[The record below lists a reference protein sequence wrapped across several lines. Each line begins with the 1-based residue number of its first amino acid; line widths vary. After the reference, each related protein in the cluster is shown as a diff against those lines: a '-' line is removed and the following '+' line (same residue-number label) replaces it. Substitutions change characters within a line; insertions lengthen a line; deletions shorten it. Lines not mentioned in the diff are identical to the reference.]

1 MSYFFLDYENDV
13 NFDNII
19 IGPNI
24 RFDNN
29 SSRNYMYYI
38 DGSPKEILI
47 KMPLTR
53 LIYNFQ
59 NLKFNQTKLPL
70 YPMYDKLKKFLSFI
84 KTLEKYVQSQIETE
98 SIFCNS
104 IDKYNSL
111 KTIKININPDLKIT
125 SVLEGLKMSDLQQNG
140 EVEFII
146 KICYIFNNNSRYG
159 LKLSA
164 CQLKYTPPIEQLD
177 IDFYSETPTIIQHN
191 TILSNINNRKKDNDK
206 NILLDNNVKIINT
219 SPQMLF
225 NKIIPSAKDLQNMIS
240 RLKKPQE

>member
-1 MSYFFLDYENDV
+1 MSYHILDYENEV

-29 SSRNYMYYI
+29 SSRNYIYYI
-38 DGSPKEILI
+38 DNSPKEILL
-47 KMPLTR
+47 KMPFTR

-84 KTLEKYVQSQIETE
+84 KTLEKYIQSQIETD

-104 IDKYNSL
+104 IEKYNSL
-111 KTIKININPDLKIT
+111 KTIKININPDIKIS

-164 CQLKYTPPIEQLD
+164 CQIKYTPPIEQLD
-177 IDFYSETPTIIQHN
+177 IDFYSDTPGINIP
-191 TILSNINNRKKDNDK
+191 NINNRKKESDK
-206 NILLDNNVKIINT
+206 NILLDNNVKNINVPPP
-219 SPQMLF
+219 SLF
-225 NKIIPSAKDLQNMIS
+225 NKIIPSVKDLQTMIKN
-240 RLKKPQE
+240 LKKPQKDD

>member
-1 MSYFFLDYENDV
+1 MSYYFLDYENDV

-84 KTLEKYVQSQIETE
+84 KTLEKYEKE
-98 SIFCNS
+98 SRWLQCSRISPPAC
-104 IDKYNSL
+104 YCG
-111 KTIKININPDLKIT
+111 
-125 SVLEGLKMSDLQQNG
+125 VYWVCRMVCLEPK
-140 EVEFII
+140 
-146 KICYIFNNNSRYG
+146 
-159 LKLSA
+159 
-164 CQLKYTPPIEQLD
+164 
-177 IDFYSETPTIIQHN
+177 
-191 TILSNINNRKKDNDK
+191 
-206 NILLDNNVKIINT
+206 
-219 SPQMLF
+219 
-225 NKIIPSAKDLQNMIS
+225 
-240 RLKKPQE
+240 